1 MIISFQKKNRT
12 MKKEYM
18 KPTMQVVKLQR
29 NMTLLAGSPGSQNS
43 VPLQDGEITDE
54 SQVW

>member
-1 MIISFQKKNRT
+1 
-12 MKKEYM
+12 MKKEYLRPQM
-18 KPTMQVVKLQR
+18 EVVKLQR
-29 NMTLLAGSPGSQNS
+29 NMTLLAGSPGSQSN